1 MLADLRVPVIAAP
14 MAGWVSTPEL
24 VTAVG
29 SAGGLGFLAAGYL
42 PAESVAG
49 HIARTREL
57 GPHPFGVNLFVPGP
71 ESEADLRPY
80 RESLRADA
88 ARYEVTLDEPR
99 WDDDDYAAKLD
110 LVVRERVPV
119 VSFTFGCPEPA
130 TVRRLRDNGIQV
142 VVTVTTPAEACIAVD
157 AGADALCVQGAD
169 AGAHRGLFTDD
180 GSADGGPSYGL
191 LTALRLVLEAV
202 DVPVIA
208 TGGLMHGADVAAVLT
223 AGAVAA
229 QLGTAFLRC
238 PEAGTALAYRA
249 VLAEGNRPT
258 EFTRA
263 FTGRPARGL
272 VNRFMTEHDA
282 DAPSAYPQ
290 LHHLTKPVRAAANR
304 AGDVEAMS
312 LWAGQGYSLGRELSA
327 AELVAL
333 LDGEARDALSRARRR
348 YRDQS

>member
-1 MLADLRVPVIAAP
+1 MLADLRIPVVVAP
-14 MAGWVSTPEL
+14 MAGGASTPEL

-29 SAGGLGFLAAGYL
+29 AAGGFGFLAAGYL
-42 PAESVAG
+42 SAEAVAG
-49 HIARTREL
+49 HLAKTREL

-71 ESEADLRPY
+71 ESAADLRGY
-80 RESLRADA
+80 AASLRAEAD
-88 ARYEVTLDEPR
+88 RYAVALGDPR
-99 WDDDDYAAKLD
+99 WEDDDYAAKLD

-130 TVRRLRDNGIQV
+130 VVRRLRDNGIQV
-142 VVTVTTPAEACIAVD
+142 VVTVTTPAEARIAVD
-157 AGADALCVQGAD
+157 AGADVLCVQGAD
-169 AGAHRGLFTDD
+169 AGAHRGLFVDD
-180 GSADGGPSYGL
+180 GSPAGGPSYGL

-208 TGGLMHGADVAAVLT
+208 TGGLMHGADIAAVLT

-238 PEAGTALAYRA
+238 PEAGTAAVHREALA
-249 VLAEGNRPT
+249 GDRPT

-272 VNRFMTEHDA
+272 VNRFLVEHSA

-290 LHHLTKPVRAAANR
+290 LHHLTKPLRAAANR
-304 AGDVEAMS
+304 AGDPEATS
-312 LWAGQGYSLGRELSA
+312 LWAGQAYSLCRDLPA
-327 AELVAL
+327 AELLAR
-333 LDGEARDALSRARRR
+333 LDGEARDAVSRARRR
-348 YRDQS
+348 WP